1 MNNTRISR
9 AEQISF
15 LKPKENWRTCLTLIH
30 QRHDSLPG
38 ERVLLAGY
46 MMARTKESDVQ
57 GSVYFGELVGNKAH

>member
-1 MNNTRISR
+1 MKTD
-9 AEQISF
+9 E
-15 LKPKENWRTCLTLIH
+15 LVLTLIH

-57 GSVYFGELVGNKAH
+57 GSVYFRGLVGNKAH